1 MLTKHGALIT
11 DMRGKLGGQVYSKNR
26 YGQFVC
32 NAYKPLNP
40 QTTYQQQNRAYLA
53 NVVAAWKQLSES
65 NRLSWN
71 SAAMYLKGFNCFG
84 DSFSYTAYNCFV
96 KCNLV
101 YFTIYGSVL
110 SSCPSLF
117 TPAPVI
123 QWHVTCITEQQL
135 FQIGISPYFAEDTYF
150 FVYATRPLVA
160 GRKPRKSD
168 YRRILFTP
176 TTNIDDS
183 MFTNAYTTYFGGFPP
198 IGSVVHFKLCVA
210 SSINGIM
217 SSSSYASATASSYL
231 TPIIPFNLNLA
242 SFDSISGVLSL
253 NASTSAFACLT
264 ACDFSK
270 PFSFRFRLL
279 TVSATAVLR
288 CNFASI
294 NTQIP
299 VNDSRNRYR
308 ILPNPTNHA
317 WIFNLL
323 GSTLGGAPVV
333 SVYDYVVFSYDGSKL
348 LVYSGSSFDDLTL
361 YGSFS
366 VVFSG
371 VGYIN
376 FCLASA
382 NATQIDSIA
391 FNR

>member
-1 MLTKHGALIT
+1 MLYTNGAIIT
-11 DMRGKLGGQVYSKNR
+11 DVRGSIGGQTYSKNR
-26 YGQFVC
+26 YGKFVC
-32 NAYKPLNP
+32 NKYSPTNMRTAAQQLN
-40 QTTYQQQNRAYLA
+40 RRLLA
-53 NVVAAWKQLSES
+53 QSVYSWRNLSEHE
-65 NRLSWN
+65 RLSWN
-71 SAAMYLKGFNCFG
+71 SAAMYLKGYNCFG
-84 DSFSYTAYNCFV
+84 DSFSYTAYQCYI
-96 KCNLV
+96 KCNTIYL
-101 YFTIYGSVL
+101 YLHGDSLTSCPAIFRPSPLKTFSFTINLESQLFMFDY
-110 SSCPSLF
+110 SLF
-117 TPAPVI
+117 
-123 QWHVTCITEQQL
+123 
-135 FQIGISPYFAEDTYF
+135 SDSDTAIML
-150 FVYATRPLVA
+150 YATKPLA
-160 GRKPRKSD
+160 QGRKPKKSD
-168 YRRILFTP
+168 YRRFFV
-176 TTNIDDS
+176 NFDS
-183 MFTNAYTTYFGGFPP
+183 SLLDSDVTNAYVSYFGSFP
-198 IGSVVHFKLCVA
+198 SVGKVVYISAVLA
-210 SSINGIM
+210 SMSNGLL
-217 SSSSYASATASSYL
+217 SSLFTASAVCSSYL
-231 TPIIPFNLNLA
+231 QDITPYNLQQANWNPA
-242 SFDSISGVLSL
+242 TKVLSL
-253 NASTSAFACLT
+253 NASTSAFAALT

-333 SVYDYVVFSYDGSKL
+333 SVYNYVVFSYDGSKL

-391 FNR
+391 FNQ